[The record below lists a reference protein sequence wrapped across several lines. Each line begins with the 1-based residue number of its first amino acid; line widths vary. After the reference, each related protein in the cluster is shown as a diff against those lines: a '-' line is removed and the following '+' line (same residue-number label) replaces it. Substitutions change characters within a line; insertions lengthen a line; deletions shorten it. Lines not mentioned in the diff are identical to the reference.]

1 MKSATNPGRV
11 AGILYL
17 LLAVFGPFGLVI
29 MPTMLIVNGDAAAT
43 ASNILA
49 SEGMFRLAI
58 VSGVMVALVE
68 IGLVV
73 VLYQL
78 LRPVNQTLSL
88 IAAFSRL
95 VMAVVQAIN
104 LLNYFAVLLLLSGA
118 DYLNVFEPDQINA
131 SVLLF
136 LNLHSVA
143 ANLWQIFFGLHLL
156 ILGYLIFRSGYIP
169 RILGILLLIAA
180 SGYLISSFG
189 NVVFPDYHATFT
201 QIILVFTVIPE
212 LALMAWLLVKG
223 AQPSDVAH
231 APLSNAA
238 TAGAT
243 A

>member
-49 SEGMFRLAI
+49 SEGMFQLAI

-156 ILGYLIFRSGYIP
+156 ILANLLRTASAHTGISYLQIRLYSADSRHPASDRSFRLPYQFVRECCLSGLSRNFHADYP
-169 RILGILLLIAA
+169 RVHCHSRTRTDGLAA
-180 SGYLISSFG
+180 SQRC
-189 NVVFPDYHATFT
+189 AT
-201 QIILVFTVIPE
+201 L
-212 LALMAWLLVKG
+212 
-223 AQPSDVAH
+223 
-231 APLSNAA
+231 
-238 TAGAT
+238 
-243 A
+243 